1 MQVRGDVEFQSDADA
16 TANTQMYATDV
27 AGQIGITEEDG
38 GALANIVLT
47 EAAGVMAGLASGRL
61 LNPTAG
67 AATGSGGGGGGSVE
81 PKRRVLL
88 ARTEIDEDTYVSVT
102 FAETPSEGS
111 TIVFEGY
118 LNATATNPRGVV
130 VLPAA
135 SFLKLAHLAAVPTNS
150 ADGIAMYFRE
160 TDDTGTTNNTDE
172 LYIWRG
178 AGDAVYLR
186 DRNSDVFIEVYEE
199 YLAAGAVALPSG
211 GLFDVSGDDL
221 EDVDEDDK
229 GSVWLDAYKHDL
241 SFRHPAV
248 PRHH

>member
-1 MQVRGDVEFQSDADA
+1 MAGDLLGVDVSRTGPALEFNLGTIADQSVGEFIYAQYLLLTDKGEVAILSADNQAQPMTLDGASMMFGARIGVCVSDANANDYGWVQVRGDVQFQSDADA

-38 GALANIVLT
+38 GALASIVLT

-81 PKRRVLL
+81 PKRRELL

-135 SFLKLAHLAAVPTNS
+135 SFLKLAHPDGG
-150 ADGIAMYFRE
+150 ADQLG
-160 TDDTGTTNNTDE
+160 
-172 LYIWRG
+172 
-178 AGDAVYLR
+178 
-186 DRNSDVFIEVYEE
+186 
-199 YLAAGAVALPSG
+199 
-211 GLFDVSGDDL
+211 
-221 EDVDEDDK
+221 
-229 GSVWLDAYKHDL
+229 
-241 SFRHPAV
+241 
-248 PRHH
+248 